1 MNFETIGL
9 KPELIAGLNKQGVTE
24 PIGIQDKMISA
35 ILSGNDIMA
44 CSQTGSGKTL
54 GYLLPIFQRQEDIQN
69 GLQVVILV
77 STHELGLQVH
87 RQIELLAANS
97 GILIRSAA
105 VFGNAN
111 INLQIKALKTKPQIV
126 VGTPGRV
133 LDLMQKKYI
142 PAHLAKTIIVDEGD
156 LLLNCKN
163 IKLTSAVIKKALR
176 DTQLVVVSAS
186 IHKDTKAAVESI
198 GKHPD
203 VIQQAEKLSIPSTI
217 THIFVACEE
226 REKPEYIR
234 KLMAAVKPAKALAI
248 VNNRD
253 LLEKVA
259 EKLRYHNISADY
271 IHGEST
277 QQDRKR
283 IMNAFKSGKLKLL
296 LTTDL
301 ATRGLDFD
309 DISVVF
315 SMTASENPNDYLH
328 KAGRTGRCGKDG
340 MCISLV
346 SPKEIPMYQ
355 ACEKQFGIKMQK
367 KYLREGK
374 LVDQK

>member
-1 MNFETIGL
+1 MKFETIGL

-234 KLMAAVKPAKALAI
+234 KLMAAIKPAKALAI
-248 VNNRD
+248 INNRD

>member
-111 INLQIKALKTKPQIV
+111 INLQIKTLKTKPQIV

-234 KLMAAVKPAKALAI
+234 KLMAAIKPAKALAI
-248 VNNRD
+248 INNRD

>member
-234 KLMAAVKPAKALAI
+234 KLMAAIKPAKALAI
-248 VNNRD
+248 INNRD